1 MHALLLASLL
11 SLPIYPLNPVAED
24 TLALRNLHLALGV
37 ASPNNVMDAGPELS
51 ARFEFLVVHRFILR
65 SAFDYR
71 YGKVT
76 TNLLP
81 NGRLHSSTISIEAL
95 YYRGTDH
102 LTGFFGW
109 GLVYVFSNFRI
120 SGQAA
125 DSLRSNFGITGVRV
139 KENVGYRLTLG
150 LRYRKAY
157 SFEIGITELK
167 TAFVYTTA
175 LTESSY
181 FEQAQRSRFSN
192 IRATFG
198 YIIPLDFL

>member
-24 TLALRNLHLALGV
+24 TLALRNLHLTVGV
-37 ASPNNVMDAGPELS
+37 SSANNVMDAGPELT
-51 ARFEFLVVHRFILR
+51 AKFEFLVVHRFVLR

-76 TNLLP
+76 TNRLP
-81 NGRLHSSTISIEAL
+81 KGRLHSSTISLEAL
-95 YYRGTDH
+95 YYRGTDR

-109 GLVYVFSNFRI
+109 GLVYVFSNYRI
-120 SGQAA
+120 SGDAA
-125 DSLRSNFGITGVRV
+125 DSLRNNFGITAVRV
-139 KENVGYRLTLG
+139 KENLGYRLTMG
-150 LRYRKAY
+150 LRFQKAY

-175 LTESSY
+175 VTESSY
-181 FEQAQRSRFSN
+181 FEQAERSRRSD

-198 YIIPLDFL
+198 YVIPLDFL